1 MEGGQERE
9 EGSGAEWKGRGAER
23 QLRQAASSP
32 SHRGWMYLLLVL
44 SPVSRLSQAAL
55 AAARSRI
62 KAERSIS
69 DVYSHLACS
78 EPQLEPAVRATLGQ
92 SASLATPHKARRATI
107 AYHTPTTRLHSSHTT
122 HHTHP
127 PLASVRLHSPPFT
140 RTTQLHSPTLAT
152 PHLYSPAPLAT
163 T

>member
-1 MEGGQERE
+1 
-9 EGSGAEWKGRGAER
+9 
-23 QLRQAASSP
+23 
-32 SHRGWMYLLLVL
+32 
-44 SPVSRLSQAAL
+44 AAL

-107 AYHTPTTRLHSSHTT
+107 AYFTPTTRLHSPDTT
-122 HHTHP
+122 HIHH
-127 PLASVRLHSPPFT
+127 
-140 RTTQLHSPTLAT
+140 
-152 PHLYSPAPLAT
+152 
-163 T
+163 